1 MKILIIR
8 HGDPDYSIDGL
19 TEKGKKEA
27 EMLAERIAKEN
38 VKAVYCSTLG
48 RARLTAQPFLD
59 KLGITA
65 EYKEWLKEFDYEKI
79 KVPYLEKEKLC
90 WDIMPEYINGLEK
103 IYSPTEWK
111 TEEFIKNSG
120 VPSAYDNVCKEF
132 DKVLFHHGYR
142 REKYNYFAENS
153 NHDVLIFVCHFG
165 TTGVILSHILNCSP
179 YTVWQHAFTA
189 PTAVTTIYSEERK
202 DGIVQFRASA
212 IGDVSHL
219 YLNNEAPSFQGRFC
233 ECFEDETRH

>member
-19 TEKGKKEA
+19 TEKGKNEA

-90 WDIMPEYINGLEK
+90 WDIMPEYM
-103 IYSPTEWK
+103 
-111 TEEFIKNSG
+111 
-120 VPSAYDNVCKEF
+120 
-132 DKVLFHHGYR
+132 
-142 REKYNYFAENS
+142 
-153 NHDVLIFVCHFG
+153 
-165 TTGVILSHILNCSP
+165 
-179 YTVWQHAFTA
+179 
-189 PTAVTTIYSEERK
+189 
-202 DGIVQFRASA
+202 
-212 IGDVSHL
+212 
-219 YLNNEAPSFQGRFC
+219 
-233 ECFEDETRH
+233 